1 MLHVRLTGERG
12 GENENINFVTKGER
26 GVVQNRI
33 VEPEEID
40 REVFKME
47 IEKARA
53 IAYLVRTVSEIIAK
67 NEMEDR
73 IAALENAILQE
84 AS

>member
-1 MLHVRLTGERG
+1 MKISTLLRKANAALCKIESL
-12 GENENINFVTKGER
+12 N
-26 GVVQNRI
+26 
-33 VEPEEID
+33 PEEID

-47 IEKARA
+47 VEKARA

-84 AS
+84 KAS

>member
-1 MLHVRLTGERG
+1 MKISTLLRKANAALCKIESL
-12 GENENINFVTKGER
+12 N
-26 GVVQNRI
+26 
-33 VEPEEID
+33 PEEID

-53 IAYLVRTVSEIIAK
+53 IAYLVRTVSEIIAQ

-73 IAALENAILQE
+73 IAALENAIMQE
-84 AS
+84 KAS

>member
-1 MLHVRLTGERG
+1 
-12 GENENINFVTKGER
+12 
-26 GVVQNRI
+26 
-33 VEPEEID
+33 
-40 REVFKME
+40 ME

-73 IAALENAILQE
+73 IAALENALTQE
-84 AS
+84 RAS

>member
-1 MLHVRLTGERG
+1 MEMKISTLLRKANAALCKIESL
-12 GENENINFVTKGER
+12 N
-26 GVVQNRI
+26 
-33 VEPEEID
+33 PEEID

-53 IAYLVRTVSEIIAK
+53 IAYLVKTVSEIISK
-67 NEMEDR
+67 SEMEDR

-84 AS
+84 KAS

>member
-1 MLHVRLTGERG
+1 MKISTLLRKANAALC
-12 GENENINFVTKGER
+12 
-26 GVVQNRI
+26 RI
-33 VEPEEID
+33 ESLNPEEID

-53 IAYLVRTVSEIIAK
+53 IAYLVKTVSEIIAK

-84 AS
+84 KAS

>member
-1 MLHVRLTGERG
+1 MKISTLLRKANAALCKIESL
-12 GENENINFVTKGER
+12 N
-26 GVVQNRI
+26 
-33 VEPEEID
+33 PEEID

-73 IAALENAILQE
+73 IAALEGAIMQE
-84 AS
+84 KAS

>member
-1 MLHVRLTGERG
+1 MKISTLLRKANAALCKIESL
-12 GENENINFVTKGER
+12 N
-26 GVVQNRI
+26 
-33 VEPEEID
+33 PEEID

-47 IEKARA
+47 IERARA
-53 IAYLVRTVSEIIAK
+53 IAYLVKTVSEIIAK

-84 AS
+84 KAS

>member
-1 MLHVRLTGERG
+1 MKISTLLRKANAALCKIESL
-12 GENENINFVTKGER
+12 N
-26 GVVQNRI
+26 
-33 VEPEEID
+33 PEEID

-53 IAYLVRTVSEIIAK
+53 IAYLVKTVSEIIAK

-84 AS
+84 KAS

>member
-1 MLHVRLTGERG
+1 MKVSTLLRKANAALCKIESL
-12 GENENINFVTKGER
+12 N
-26 GVVQNRI
+26 
-33 VEPEEID
+33 PEEID

-73 IAALENAILQE
+73 IAALENAIMQE
-84 AS
+84 KAS

>member
-1 MLHVRLTGERG
+1 MKISTLLRKANAALCKIESL
-12 GENENINFVTKGER
+12 N
-26 GVVQNRI
+26 
-33 VEPEEID
+33 PEEID

-67 NEMEDR
+67 SEMEDR

-84 AS
+84 KAS

>member
-1 MLHVRLTGERG
+1 MKISTLLRKANAALCKIESL
-12 GENENINFVTKGER
+12 N
-26 GVVQNRI
+26 
-33 VEPEEID
+33 PEEID

-73 IAALENAILQE
+73 IAALENAIMQE
-84 AS
+84 KAS

>member
-1 MLHVRLTGERG
+1 MKISTLLRKANAALCKIESL
-12 GENENINFVTKGER
+12 N
-26 GVVQNRI
+26 
-33 VEPEEID
+33 PEEID

-73 IAALENAILQE
+73 IAALENAITQE
-84 AS
+84 KAS

>member
-1 MLHVRLTGERG
+1 MKISTLLRKANAALCKIESL
-12 GENENINFVTKGER
+12 N
-26 GVVQNRI
+26 
-33 VEPEEID
+33 PEEID

-84 AS
+84 KAS

>member
-1 MLHVRLTGERG
+1 MKISTLLRKANAALCKIESL
-12 GENENINFVTKGER
+12 N
-26 GVVQNRI
+26 
-33 VEPEEID
+33 PEEID

-53 IAYLVRTVSEIIAK
+53 IAYLVRTVSEIISK

-73 IAALENAILQE
+73 IAALENAIMQE
-84 AS
+84 KAS

>member
-1 MLHVRLTGERG
+1 MKISTLLRKANAALCKIESL
-12 GENENINFVTKGER
+12 N
-26 GVVQNRI
+26 
-33 VEPEEID
+33 PEEID

-73 IAALENAILQE
+73 IAALENALMQE
-84 AS
+84 RAS

>member
-1 MLHVRLTGERG
+1 MKISTLLRKANAALC
-12 GENENINFVTKGER
+12 
-26 GVVQNRI
+26 RI
-33 VEPEEID
+33 ESLNPEEID

-53 IAYLVRTVSEIIAK
+53 IAYLVKTVSEIITK

-73 IAALENAILQE
+73 IAALENAIMQE
-84 AS
+84 KAS

>member
-1 MLHVRLTGERG
+1 MKISTLLRKANAALCKIESL
-12 GENENINFVTKGER
+12 N
-26 GVVQNRI
+26 
-33 VEPEEID
+33 PEEID

-73 IAALENAILQE
+73 IASLEAAILQE
-84 AS
+84 RAS

>member
-1 MLHVRLTGERG
+1 MKISTLLRKANAALC
-12 GENENINFVTKGER
+12 
-26 GVVQNRI
+26 RI
-33 VEPEEID
+33 ESLNPEEID

-73 IAALENAILQE
+73 IASLEAAILQE
-84 AS
+84 KAS

>member
-1 MLHVRLTGERG
+1 MKISTLLRKANAALCKIESL
-12 GENENINFVTKGER
+12 N
-26 GVVQNRI
+26 
-33 VEPEEID
+33 PEKID

-53 IAYLVRTVSEIIAK
+53 IAYLVRTVSEIISK

-84 AS
+84 KAS

>member
-1 MLHVRLTGERG
+1 
-12 GENENINFVTKGER
+12 
-26 GVVQNRI
+26 
-33 VEPEEID
+33 
-40 REVFKME
+40 
-47 IEKARA
+47 
-53 IAYLVRTVSEIIAK
+53 VRTVSEIIAK

>member
-1 MLHVRLTGERG
+1 MKISTLLRKANAALCKIESL
-12 GENENINFVTKGER
+12 N
-26 GVVQNRI
+26 
-33 VEPEEID
+33 PEEID

-53 IAYLVRTVSEIIAK
+53 IAYLVKTVSEIIAK

-73 IAALENAILQE
+73 IAALEAAILQE
-84 AS
+84 KAS

>member
-1 MLHVRLTGERG
+1 MKISTLLRKANAALCKIESL
-12 GENENINFVTKGER
+12 N
-26 GVVQNRI
+26 
-33 VEPEEID
+33 PEEID

-67 NEMEDR
+67 NETEDR
-73 IAALENAILQE
+73 IAALEAAILQE
-84 AS
+84 KAS

>member
-1 MLHVRLTGERG
+1 MKISTLLRKANAALCKIESL
-12 GENENINFVTKGER
+12 N
-26 GVVQNRI
+26 
-33 VEPEEID
+33 PEEID

-53 IAYLVRTVSEIIAK
+53 IAYLVRTVSEIISK
-67 NEMEDR
+67 NEIEDR

-84 AS
+84 KAS

>member
-1 MLHVRLTGERG
+1 
-12 GENENINFVTKGER
+12 
-26 GVVQNRI
+26 
-33 VEPEEID
+33 VEMKISTLLRKANAALCKIESLNPEEID

-67 NEMEDR
+67 SEMEDR

-84 AS
+84 KAS

>member
-1 MLHVRLTGERG
+1 LLRKANAALC
-12 GENENINFVTKGER
+12 
-26 GVVQNRI
+26 RI
-33 VEPEEID
+33 EALNPEEID

-73 IAALENAILQE
+73 IAALENAIMQE
-84 AS
+84 KAS

>member
-1 MLHVRLTGERG
+1 MKISTLLRKANAALCKIESL
-12 GENENINFVTKGER
+12 N
-26 GVVQNRI
+26 
-33 VEPEEID
+33 PEEID

-53 IAYLVRTVSEIIAK
+53 IAYLVRTVSEIISK

-73 IAALENAILQE
+73 IAALEGAILQE
-84 AS
+84 KAS

>member
-1 MLHVRLTGERG
+1 MKMKISTLLRKANAALCKIESL
-12 GENENINFVTKGER
+12 N
-26 GVVQNRI
+26 
-33 VEPEEID
+33 PEEID

-73 IAALENAILQE
+73 IAALEAAILQE
-84 AS
+84 KAS

>member
-1 MLHVRLTGERG
+1 MKISTLLRKANAALCKIESL
-12 GENENINFVTKGER
+12 N
-26 GVVQNRI
+26 
-33 VEPEEID
+33 PEEID

-53 IAYLVRTVSEIIAK
+53 IAYLVRTVSEIISK

-84 AS
+84 RAS

>member
-1 MLHVRLTGERG
+1 MKISTLLRKANAALHR
-12 GENENINFVTKGER
+12 
-26 GVVQNRI
+26 
-33 VEPEEID
+33 VELLDPNEID

-53 IAYLVRTVSEIIAK
+53 IAYLVRTVSEIISK

-73 IAALENAILQE
+73 IAALENAIMQE
-84 AS
+84 KAS

>member
-1 MLHVRLTGERG
+1 MKISTLLRKANAALCKIESL
-12 GENENINFVTKGER
+12 N
-26 GVVQNRI
+26 
-33 VEPEEID
+33 PEEID

-73 IAALENAILQE
+73 IAALENALTQE
-84 AS
+84 RAS

>member
-1 MLHVRLTGERG
+1 MKISTLLRKANAALCKIESL
-12 GENENINFVTKGER
+12 N
-26 GVVQNRI
+26 
-33 VEPEEID
+33 PEEID

-73 IAALENAILQE
+73 IAALENAITQE
-84 AS
+84 RAS